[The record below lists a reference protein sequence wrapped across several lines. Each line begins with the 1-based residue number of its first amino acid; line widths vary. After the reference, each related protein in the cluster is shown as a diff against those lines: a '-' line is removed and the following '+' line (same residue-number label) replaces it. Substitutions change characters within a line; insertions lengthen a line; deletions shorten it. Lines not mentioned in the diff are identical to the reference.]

1 MITREI
7 PIDLELQYPF
17 PYDITKILFFDIETT
32 GFSAETTYLYLIGCI
47 YYRDRSFHLIQWFS
61 EGIDEEVQIITSF
74 FEFLKN
80 YEFIIHY
87 NGAGFDIPYLERKCF
102 LKKLPYSFDG
112 IKQIDLYKKI
122 YPYRK
127 ILNLSS
133 YKQKSIESFLNIN
146 RKDTFSGGELIEVYT
161 SFVGKRRYELLIK
174 KHQNLLSKENSSDN
188 AASYKT
194 SSTASLTATEQE
206 ISEAEMLLNQL
217 LLHNEDDLKG
227 LIQICPI
234 LFIAD
239 LFEKPFHIQK
249 AYIDGPV
256 LTIVFE
262 LISAL
267 PVPIQYSTDSIRF
280 TAKDIYASLQ
290 IQLLEGELKYYYE
303 NYKDYFY
310 LPAEDRAIHKS
321 LAAFVDKDYRVK
333 AKPNTCYT
341 RKQGIFV
348 PQFEPVITPYFKHNH
363 TDKITFL
370 EIHTDFLLQEENLI
384 RYVEHIL
391 KFLLSSK

>member
-1 MITREI
+1 
-7 PIDLELQYPF
+7 
-17 PYDITKILFFDIETT
+17 
-32 GFSAETTYLYLIGCI
+32 
-47 YYRDRSFHLIQWFS
+47 
-61 EGIDEEVQIITSF
+61 
-74 FEFLKN
+74 
-80 YEFIIHY
+80 
-87 NGAGFDIPYLERKCF
+87 
-102 LKKLPYSFDG
+102 
-112 IKQIDLYKKI
+112 
-122 YPYRK
+122 
-127 ILNLSS
+127 
-133 YKQKSIESFLNIN
+133 
-146 RKDTFSGGELIEVYT
+146 
-161 SFVGKRRYELLIK
+161 
-174 KHQNLLSKENSSDN
+174 
-188 AASYKT
+188 
-194 SSTASLTATEQE
+194 
-206 ISEAEMLLNQL
+206 
-217 LLHNEDDLKG
+217 
-227 LIQICPI
+227 
-234 LFIAD
+234 

-262 LISAL
+262 FISAL